1 MFIPV
6 TTVGE
11 MKRKLQEMEAANNIK
26 KGIKYVETTGPNI
39 QNKPF
44 RVDPWKQGCGR
55 QDCLMCKGEE
65 KDRGRCMAK
74 NVLYRIDCLH
84 CKAQEK
90 TTTYIGESAR
100 TGYERWLEHKE
111 LIDQK
116 SEESP
121 VVEHHLEAHPTED
134 QIMVAMKVIRKVKKP
149 LDRLTLEGTL
159 ITEFS
164 EGNLMNRKGEWGQNL
179 PPIFDV
185 LDDETE
191 AGMVEKEEERV
202 KAREG

>member
-1 MFIPV
+1 MQV
-6 TTVGE
+6 CGE
-11 MKRKLQEMEAANNIK
+11 EGRSILSLLLQK
-26 KGIKYVETTGPNI
+26 
-39 QNKPF
+39 
-44 RVDPWKQGCGR
+44 DPWKEPSERKDCIMCPTDPAKCTTKGNIYR
-55 QDCLMCKGEE
+55 LDCLNCLDGGELN
-65 KDRGRCMAK
+65 K
-74 NVLYRIDCLH
+74 
-84 CKAQEK
+84 
-90 TTTYIGESAR
+90 YIGESAR
-100 TGYERWLEHKE
+100 TGYERWLEHRE
-111 LIDQK
+111 LIDQR